1 MMERLIGSFLTTQKH
16 TNMFYKH
23 ELAHPSLITAVHRLH
38 CAGFLSILQ
47 KTDRKEL
54 PGNLFTH
61 DFGYFKALGQ
71 FGGSDIGD
79 MWKDMW
85 KKNKVSIEKNKGK
98 QIFSAFRDVE

>member
-71 FGGSDIGD
+71 FGDQTLGICGRICEEKQSLF
-79 MWKDMW
+79 W
-85 KKNKVSIEKNKGK
+85 KKNKAK